1 MVREPPATDISTR
14 NEESV
19 MTKRIAGGCQVGG
32 GFYWNLKNWEI
43 VPVNGKSGTLPG
55 TEQDAYVAV
64 PSLAML
70 ALAPA
75 MGALLV
81 IFLPFVGVA
90 LAVHALGQKS
100 LKDAAPALRRL
111 RTPAPEKAKASPRA

>member
-1 MVREPPATDISTR
+1 
-14 NEESV
+14 
-19 MTKRIAGGCQVGG
+19 MTKRIAGGSKVEG

-43 VPVNGKSGTLPG
+43 VPVDGKHGILPG
-55 TEQDAYVAV
+55 TDKDAYAPV

-81 IFLPFVGVA
+81 IFLPFAGVA
-90 LAVHALGQKS
+90 LAFQALGQKT
-100 LKDAAPALRRL
+100 LKDAVPALRRL
-111 RTPAPEKAKASPRA
+111 RSAAPEKAKAHRS

>member
-1 MVREPPATDISTR
+1 MI
-14 NEESV
+14 
-19 MTKRIAGGCQVGG
+19 KRIAGGSKVEG

-43 VPVNGKSGTLPG
+43 VPVDGKQGTLPG
-55 TEQDAYVAV
+55 GEQDVFVNV

-90 LAVHALGQKS
+90 LAFQALGQKT
-100 LKDAAPALRRL
+100 LKDAAPVLRRP
-111 RTPAPEKAKASPRA
+111 RASTPEKAKARRS

>member
-1 MVREPPATDISTR
+1 
-14 NEESV
+14 
-19 MTKRIAGGCQVGG
+19 MTKRIAGGSQVEG

-43 VPVNGKSGTLPG
+43 VPVNGKHGTLPG
-55 TEQDAYVAV
+55 TDVDAYVAV

-90 LAVHALGQKS
+90 LAVHAMGQKT

-111 RTPAPEKAKASPRA
+111 RTPAAEKTQASSRA

>member
-1 MVREPPATDISTR
+1 
-14 NEESV
+14 
-19 MTKRIAGGCQVGG
+19 MTKRIAGGSKVEG

-43 VPVNGKSGTLPG
+43 VPVDGKHGILPG
-55 TEQDAYVAV
+55 TEKDAYLAV

-90 LAVHALGQKS
+90 LAFQTLGQKT
-100 LKDAAPALRRL
+100 LKDAGPALRRL
-111 RTPAPEKAKASPRA
+111 RASGREKIEAKATRRS